1 MVKIFLFSMVFF
13 DLFKKVSFTFIQN
26 VMLKSAIEMPI
37 NSMCPILS
45 LNKNYLRNYLKPKNY
60 LEVPEWQDDNYVER
74 ELLYQV
80 HHQEPEHKTTS
91 PPQMAERHHGVSWFF
106 YSPKNI
112 DARLVGFHIF
122 HLIRHTGMYTFFCCS
137 VPGTSK

>member
-1 MVKIFLFSMVFF
+1 
-13 DLFKKVSFTFIQN
+13 
-26 VMLKSAIEMPI
+26 
-37 NSMCPILS
+37 
-45 LNKNYLRNYLKPKNY
+45 
-60 LEVPEWQDDNYVER
+60 
-74 ELLYQV
+74 
-80 HHQEPEHKTTS
+80 
-91 PPQMAERHHGVSWFF
+91 MAERHHGVSWFF